1 MLSQSVYRTVEEPTL
16 SSRVFRGPRLS
27 HSLYISGMRFG
38 LPLLATALLA
48 PAQEFTV
55 ATLAVTPEAWNKEA
69 NFAKLTQWSQRAAAA
84 GAQVIVAPEGFLEGY
99 VGNDKRTPGLDRERY
114 RAVAEPVDGILLNRV
129 RSLAQRLQIYLM
141 MGFAEKRGSE
151 VFNSAVMFSPA
162 GDLTLRYAKTHTADD
177 EPFNTKGTEFPV
189 ADTALGR
196 WGALICFDRRLPE
209 TARILALK
217 GARMILVPSWG
228 AYGEINDQMMRVRAY
243 ENGVHVVF
251 AHPNRGLIIDPGGKI
266 LAQNAGTG
274 DQIVMAPVKLSAG
287 PPQHLR
293 NRRPE
298 IYGELLPR

>member
-1 MLSQSVYRTVEEPTL
+1 
-16 SSRVFRGPRLS
+16 
-27 HSLYISGMRFG
+27 MRSA
-38 LPLLATALLA
+38 LLAFAAIASLA

-69 NFAKLTQWSQRAAAA
+69 NFSKLVQWSRRAASA

-99 VGNDKRTPGLDRERY
+99 VGNDQRSPGLDRERY
-114 RAVAEPVDGILLNRV
+114 RAVAEPVDGLLLNRV
-129 RSLAQRLQIYLM
+129 RGLARELRVHLM
-141 MGFAEKRGSE
+141 LGFAEKRGGD
-151 VFNSAVMFSPA
+151 VFNSAVLFSPA
-162 GDLTLRYAKTHTADD
+162 GDLALRYSKTHTADD

-189 ADTALGR
+189 ADTAFGR

-274 DQIVMAPVKLSAG
+274 DQIVMAPVKLAAR

-298 IYGELLPR
+298 IYGELLPHGK